1 MTTPTIEAPP
11 KNTGHLSITVDREAL
26 AAAAAAGKREISGL
40 AVPYGVQIDRPD
52 YWYGT
57 SRLEFAADSAVV
69 RDDAKL
75 FFGHDH
81 VALGTP
87 IGRITSWENTPEG
100 LRITA
105 TLSAT
110 LKADEIYALL
120 QDGTLDKFS
129 IGFYYVTFSIEEEG
143 ALLLHTEID
152 VFETSVVS
160 YPAYDGAAVENVLSS
175 DPTTRKGPQPMTA
188 APTAQER
195 QEAQQGAESLAQVA
209 ESQDLLAA
217 SISEIERK
225 LATIGDAVAPST
237 PAALFSSYGE
247 YVKAMLSGD
256 DNARSMA
263 LAFEEGDGVAADS
276 VVRDPWVGDIIN
288 LIEKA
293 RKVYSLFDSAP
304 LPAEGTTLEYGK
316 IVDNTIDVER
326 QLAEGDDLVKGNIKI
341 GTANAPVLT
350 FGGASEMSLQ
360 KAIRSSVPILDLTW
374 RALAIAY
381 GKTTEQ
387 YVRTVKA
394 AAAAQTVGSLA
405 ALDTVEGW
413 IEFLVASA
421 MHLDDKGLTPEYLEV
436 SPDMFTG
443 LATLRLGTDGPFLLD
458 RSSGS
463 INLTELTG
471 NVAGIKTVLT
481 PGTGKVEVGNS
492 FALKTFESGG
502 APLRLG
508 PETEI
513 LNLTQAIGVYGFLAV
528 AVQDAKALVRPG
540 A

>member
-11 KNTGHLSITVDREAL
+11 KNTGHLSMTVDRDAL
-26 AAAAAAGKREISGL
+26 AAAAAEGKREISGL
-40 AVPYGVQIDRPD
+40 AVPYGVEIDRSD
-52 YWYGT
+52 WWYGT
-57 SRLEFAADSAVV
+57 SRLKFAEGAAVV

-81 VALGTP
+81 IALGTP

-105 TLSAT
+105 TLSQTA
-110 LKADEIYALL
+110 KADEIYALL

-129 IGFYYVTFSIEEEG
+129 IGFHYSAFSIEDEG
-143 ALLLHTEID
+143 ELLLHTEID

-160 YPAYDGAAVENVLSS
+160 YPAYDGAAVESVLSS
-175 DPTTRKGPQPMTA
+175 DPTRKGQPPMT
-188 APTAQER
+188 TKTQER
-195 QEAQQGAESLAQVA
+195 QEAPEGTDGLAQIVKTQDTLA
-209 ESQDLLAA
+209 EALA
-217 SISEIERK
+217 EVERK
-225 LATIGDAVAPST
+225 LATIGDAVVPDS

-247 YVKAMLSGD
+247 YVKGMLSGD
-256 DNARSMA
+256 ENARSMA
-263 LAFEEGDGVAADS
+263 LAFEAGDGVAADS
-276 VVRDPWVGDIIN
+276 VVRDPWVGDIIR

-293 RKVYSLFDSAP
+293 RKIYSLFDSAP
-304 LPAEGTTLEYGK
+304 LPAEGTTLEYGV
-316 IVDNTIDVER
+316 IEDNTIDVEQ
-326 QLAEGDDLVKGNIKI
+326 QLEEGDDLVKGNIKI
-341 GTANAPVLT
+341 GTDNAPVLT
-350 FGGASEMSLQ
+350 FGGAAEMSLQ
-360 KAIRSSVPILDLTW
+360 KALRSSVPIVDMTW

-405 ALDTVEGW
+405 DLDTIEGW
-413 IEFLVASA
+413 IDFLVDAS
-421 MHLDDKGLTPEYLEV
+421 MHLDDKGLAPEYLQV
-436 SPDMFTG
+436 TPDHFKT
-443 LATLRLGTDGPFLLD
+443 LASLRMGTDGPFLLD
-458 RSSGS
+458 RASGS

-481 PGTGKVEVGNS
+481 PGSGLVEVGNS

-508 PETEI
+508 PDTEI

-540 A
+540 V